1 MKFEI
6 YNQFGVIMATT
17 ESVNCVKDDY
27 KKGNLQLMKE
37 HGWKF
42 KIDGKLTSLNNV
54 VKQLKLDSIDH
65 ESIAEVPSKP
75 KRKVRKIKCL
85 NTDKIYKNMS
95 ECAKD
100 ISVDPAA
107 ISYVMSTGKNEYK
120 EFKFEFVN
128 E

>member
-6 YNQFGVIMATT
+6 YNQFGVLMLTT
-17 ESVNCVKDDY
+17 ESIKCVRADY
-27 KKGNLQLMKE
+27 KKGNLQHMKE

-42 KIDGKLTSLNNV
+42 KIDGKVTSLNNV
-54 VKQLKLDSIDH
+54 IKQLELNSNDH
-65 ESIAEVPSKP
+65 ESVAEISSKP

-85 NTDKIYKNMS
+85 NTNKIYKNMS
-95 ECAKD
+95 ECAKE
-100 ISVDPAA
+100 IGVDPAA
-107 ISYVMSTGKNEYK
+107 ISYAMSTGKNEYK